1 MSNQSLEKKMKKLF
15 ISLLVTL
22 FLPFT
27 SCAAPVN
34 SSPIEQLLDSAKG
47 GDAYSQLLLGYK
59 YYNGQ
64 DVTQDFKKALQWYQ
78 KAAEQGYADAQIY
91 LGMMYHNGEG
101 TSVDYTKAYV
111 WFDLAATQGHN
122 RAIELR
128 NLIAEKMTPDQIAEA
143 KERALEWKAK

>member
-1 MSNQSLEKKMKKLF
+1 MKNLF

-22 FLPFT
+22 LLPFT

-34 SSPIEQLLDSAKG
+34 SSQIEQLLDSAKD

-64 DVTQDFKKALQWYQ
+64 DVTQDFTKALQWYQ
-78 KAAEQGYADAQIY
+78 KAGEQGYADAQIY
-91 LGMMYHNGEG
+91 LGTMYHNGEG
-101 TSVDYTKAYV
+101 TSIDYIKAHM
-111 WFDLAATQGHN
+111 WFNLAATQSHN

-128 NLIAEKMTPDQIAEA
+128 DLIAEKMTPDQIAEA
-143 KERALEWKAK
+143 KKRALEWKAK

>member
-1 MSNQSLEKKMKKLF
+1 MKNLL
-15 ISLLVTL
+15 ITLLVTL
-22 FLPFT
+22 LLPFT

-34 SSPIEQLLDSAKG
+34 SSQMEQLLDSAKG
-47 GDAYSQLLLGYK
+47 GDSYSQLLLGYK

-64 DVTQDFKKALQWYQ
+64 DVTQDFEKAFQWYQ

-101 TSVDYTKAYV
+101 ISVDYIKAYM
-111 WFDLAATQGHN
+111 WFSLAAKKSHN

-128 NLIAEKMTPDQIAEA
+128 DLIAEKMTHEQILEST
-143 KERALEWKAK
+143 ERALKWKAK